1 MRSTTTNFARRSSPR
16 KETAT
21 PSGNKLEEL
30 LTVAG
35 LTVTDAVEIPPR
47 HARFAKASPRLAA
60 PVRKQLGELYPKGLY
75 LHQAIAIDALLG
87 GENVTLSTPTS
98 SGKTAVGV
106 AYAMHLR
113 ATGAERSKVVAF
125 FPAKALVHDQKR
137 KWDELALETGLEV
150 GILDGSVPM
159 DARERVLRTSDV
171 VLATP
176 DVFHAWVM
184 ANVGKE
190 GPRAFID
197 ALALVIL
204 DEAHSYD
211 GVFGTNMAYLTRR
224 LAAVAPEV
232 QFFLSTATVAD
243 TAGFTRAL
251 TGRDST
257 IVGPSDDGAEAPPKR
272 VVVATPMTSG
282 RNARVALVREVAR
295 GTLGRFLVFAD
306 SRRMVEE
313 LVAKV
318 IDQLDHRDGDELD
331 DDILDASVEERA
343 EALGILPYRAG
354 FEECDRKAIQQALT
368 SGTLRGVVTTSALE
382 LGIDIGD
389 ISCVVLLGAPPSMKS
404 FWQRIGRAGRRNEA
418 GLAIILD
425 GEGAVAREG
434 NLETWLARPI
444 EASHLYLDNV
454 FIQYQNVL
462 CAAAEAQAMG
472 PKAASSAAFES
483 LPQAFRQ
490 HLDNELTPVR
500 SVPDALF
507 PLKARGDHPHR
518 QFPLRSAG
526 ERNYRVREMRG
537 NVSRGDL
544 THAQL
549 LREAYPGARWLYMAQ
564 QYQVRAVD
572 EVAGTCDVVRGKGP
586 MTSPITQSIVFP
598 SYATPAFAHSAG
610 PGGYLVEANLQ
621 ACERVL
627 GFVEHRGQSR
637 EEHRYGRG
645 SRFREKELARRIQT
659 TGVLW
664 WNDRSVGTSERIGE
678 RIRAAFCRAFGI
690 READIG
696 LGTFS
701 ATVSPS
707 GMAGTYRGVCLYDAT
722 SGSLR
727 LTAHLVEQFAAMLEV
742 ARNDALADGAE
753 HDAAELS
760 ALSEETASYKPVEA
774 GPVAA
779 AHEVKEHDDGT
790 VDVIAPGEH
799 GLYVRGATSEE
810 VTIRG
815 VRFTAQGL
823 VYIVEPPTADSK
835 RFIPVAFVVPAAG
848 GTKLVRFDRNT
859 GEVVDAA
866 A

>member
-1 MRSTTTNFARRSSPR
+1 MRTTTKNSARRS
-16 KETAT
+16 TAR
-21 PSGNKLEEL
+21 PQELASASGSVEGVLEAAAL
-30 LTVAG
+30 A
-35 LTVTDAVEIPPR
+35 VTDSAELPPR
-47 HARFAKASPRLAA
+47 RARFAKAPARLAPA
-60 PVRKQLGELYPKGLY
+60 VRAQLSELYPKGLY
-75 LHQAIAIDALLG
+75 LHQAMAIAALLD
-87 GENVTLSTPTS
+87 EKNVTLATPTS

-113 ATGAERSKVVAF
+113 TTCAPRAKVVAF

-137 KWDELALETGLEV
+137 KWDELAAETGLEV

-159 DARERVLRTSDV
+159 DARERVLRASDV

-190 GPRAFID
+190 CQRAFID

-224 LAAVAPEV
+224 IAAVAPAV

-243 TAGFTRAL
+243 TAGFARSL
-251 TGRDST
+251 TGRES
-257 IVGPSDDGAEAPPKR
+257 IVVGPNDDGAEAPPKR

-282 RNARVALVREVAR
+282 RNARVALVREIAR
-295 GTLGRFLVFAD
+295 GALGRFLVFAD

-318 IDQLDHRDGDELD
+318 IDQVEHADSVDSDEEL
-331 DDILDASVEERA
+331 LDASVQERA
-343 EALGILPYRAG
+343 QAFGILPYRAG
-354 FEECDRKAIQQALT
+354 FEECDRKAIQEALT
-368 SGTLRGVVTTSALE
+368 TGTLRGVVTTSALE

-404 FWQRIGRAGRRNEA
+404 FWQRFGRAGRRDEA

-425 GEGAVAREG
+425 GDGAVSREG
-434 NLETWLARPI
+434 GLEAWLARPI

-462 CAAAEAQAMG
+462 CAAAEVQAIG
-472 PKAASSAAFES
+472 TSVASSDAFDS

-526 ERNYRVREMRG
+526 ERNFRVRELRG
-537 NVSRGDL
+537 NVSRGEL

-549 LREAYPGARWLYMAQ
+549 LREAYPGARWLYMAKP
-564 QYQVRAVD
+564 YQVRAVD

-598 SYATPAFAHSAG
+598 SYATPSFAHRAG

-621 ACERVL
+621 VCERVL

-637 EEHRYGRG
+637 DEHRYGPG

-664 WNDRSVGTSERIGE
+664 WNERSLGTSERIGE
-678 RIRAAFCRAFGI
+678 RIRSAFCRAFGI

-696 LGTFS
+696 LGTFR
-701 ATVSPS
+701 ATVSPT
-707 GMAGTYRGVCLYDAT
+707 GVGCTYRGVCLYDAT

-742 ARNDALADGAE
+742 ARNDALADGDDT
-753 HDAAELS
+753 DAAELG
-760 ALSEETASYKPVEA
+760 ALIDETRGYTTVVALPAASS
-774 GPVAA
+774 
-779 AHEVKEHDDGT
+779 HEVKEHDDGS
-790 VDVIAPGEH
+790 VDVIAPGEQ

-823 VYIVEPPTADSK
+823 VYIVEPPTSDSK

-848 GTKLVRFDRNT
+848 GTKLARFDRNT
-859 GEVVDAA
+859 GEFIDAA